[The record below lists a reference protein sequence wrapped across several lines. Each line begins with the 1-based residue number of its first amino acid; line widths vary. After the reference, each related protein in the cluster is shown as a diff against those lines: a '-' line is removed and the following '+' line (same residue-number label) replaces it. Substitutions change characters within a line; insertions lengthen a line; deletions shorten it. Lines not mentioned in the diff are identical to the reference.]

1 MRELEKEDL
10 EFDEQVGSLKEQAE
24 QLTKK
29 LKKLYANYQ
38 TKKAERDSLNEEFQA
53 RPAASGAAALL
64 VLRG

>member
-10 EFDEQVGSLKEQAE
+10 EFDEQVGSMKEQAE

-53 RPAASGAAALL
+53 
-64 VLRG
+64 